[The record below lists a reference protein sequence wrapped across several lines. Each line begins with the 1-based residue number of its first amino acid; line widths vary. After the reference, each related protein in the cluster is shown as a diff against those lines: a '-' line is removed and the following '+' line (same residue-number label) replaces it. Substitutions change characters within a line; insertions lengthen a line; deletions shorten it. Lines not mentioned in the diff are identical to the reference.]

1 MPRWIVPALALV
13 ALVPIGCSDP
23 PVVPADAAT
32 ADSPTADTPTV
43 DVLADVTAD
52 VPRVS
57 TTAPYTCMPCQ
68 RDSDCGDEALCAE
81 VDRMRSPGFRECR
94 LGCVTEGAP
103 CEAAVP
109 STCAADRVGR
119 LTCTPDTAF
128 GCVPLGSRRGERC
141 PTTGCLGRYAHCA
154 LLDDPSLSL
163 GRSGPV
169 CLAGCTSDAD
179 CEDGS
184 RRCREVTLHQG
195 ARGRVCLPDPRIGP
209 EVCGAAPVNARGIG
223 SPCAQPDAGV
233 ACPGDLTCLE
243 GIDPAVRPF
252 CTAPCTR
259 DADCGNGP
267 VRCLP
272 VAGQS
277 RCVPTDCACLA
288 GPRDALLDRALAADT
303 TAPATRCDLFFSGAT
318 LDAFGANVARDRYR
332 LPVFDRVHRDWLAGS
347 AWARDMGPA
356 LDRDATS
363 LARALA
369 AAASLRLD
377 GSTTAVPVPMA
388 VDATGEALA
397 TVLADWITYGGETP
411 NPTALATSAATLPA
425 DLQRPVAR
433 ILTAALAVARARDAG
448 LGLWDSTE
456 SRDRLFR
463 LAPTLVLPGT
473 SSLDRFDFTTPD
485 DLGLLRGEI
494 TLPTDA
500 ALALAATVE
509 AIDWASL
516 RGRMGPNFS
525 VDTPAGQVI
534 VRDAGAHRY
543 TAAEFARTLLVIDL
557 GGDDTYEAPVAAN
570 QDARNPVSVLV
581 DLGGDD
587 TYGYPIVAA
596 SLDTP
601 ELLPSDADG
610 RRSGSAGP
618 PSYSRTARQGAGRL
632 GVGLLYDFGAGRD
645 RYRSLRMSQGFGAF
659 GIGGLSDDGGDDTY
673 EAEAGA
679 QGSAMVGLGVLL
691 DAAGRDT
698 YTVWSYGQGFGY
710 VQGVGLVLDQDGDDT
725 YTARVTPV
733 LYPSPQS
740 PMSNTSFAQGAGFG
754 RRGDA
759 FPDRINMSGG
769 IGVLR
774 DRSGA
779 DRYTAGV
786 FGQATGYWGGMGLLL
801 DGAGDD
807 HYDGRWYVQA
817 GSAHFA
823 YAALVDG
830 GGRDDHNALATRQN
844 MTAGAGHDFS
854 LSVFLAL
861 GREGDT
867 YRVPNLALGAGN
879 ANGAGIFA
887 DEGGDDTYEAAS
899 ALTLGNAA
907 LETLTDPG
915 RLMRPTVGLF
925 LDADG
930 RDTYTRTPGDPV
942 ANDRVWSQRIHPEA
956 PSERG
961 FGADATGARTGLE
974 AP

>member
-1 MPRWIVPALALV
+1 MIPRWLLPALAAS
-13 ALVPIGCSDP
+13 ALGCSDP
-23 PVVPADAAT
+23 PAPAPADAAT
-32 ADSPTADTPTV
+32 DAAATDAAATDAAIDAAP
-43 DVLADVTAD
+43 AD
-52 VPRVS
+52 VPPVS
-57 TTAPYTCMPCQ
+57 TTVPYTCMPCQ
-68 RDSDCGDEALCAE
+68 RDADCGDEALCAE
-81 VDRMRSPGFRECR
+81 VDRMRAPGFRECR
-94 LGCVTEGAP
+94 LPCAAEGAP
-103 CEAAVP
+103 CAAAVP
-109 STCAADRVGR
+109 AACAPDRVGR
-119 LTCTPDTAF
+119 LTCTPEVAF
-128 GCVPLGSRRGERC
+128 GCVPMGSRRGETC
-141 PTTGCLGRYAHCA
+141 PSAGCLGRYARCA
-154 LLDDPSLSL
+154 RLDDPALSL

-169 CLAGCTSDAD
+169 CLAGCTTDAD
-179 CEDGS
+179 CEDGA
-184 RRCREVTLHQG
+184 RRCREVPLRDG

-209 EVCGAAPVNARGIG
+209 EACGAAPVNLRGIG
-223 SPCAQPDAGV
+223 GPCGGPDGGLGCSAG
-233 ACPGDLTCLE
+233 LTCLA
-243 GIDPAVRPF
+243 GVDPAVRPF
-252 CTAPCTR
+252 CTAPCTA
-259 DADCGNGP
+259 DTDCGDGP

-288 GPRDALLDRALAADT
+288 GTRDALIDRALAADPM
-303 TAPATRCDLFFSGAT
+303 APATRCDLFFSGAT

-332 LPVFDRVHRDWLAGS
+332 LPVFDRVHRDWLAGA
-347 AWARDMGPA
+347 AWARDLGPA
-356 LDRDATS
+356 LDRAATS

-369 AAASLRLD
+369 AAASLRHD
-377 GSTTAVPVPMA
+377 GSTTAVPVPA
-388 VDATGEALA
+388 PQPPVTDGALVA
-397 TVLADWITYGGETP
+397 ALADWITYGGATP
-411 NPTALATSAATLPA
+411 DRPALTAAAAALPS
-425 DLQRPVAR
+425 DLGAPVAR
-433 ILTAALAVARARDAG
+433 ILAASLAVARARDAG
-448 LGLWDSTE
+448 LAAWDSPE
-456 SRDRLFR
+456 ARDRLFR

-473 SSLDRFDFTTPD
+473 SPLDRFDFTSPD
-485 DLGLLRGEI
+485 DLGLLRGEV
-494 TLPTDA
+494 TLPTEA

-509 AIDWASL
+509 SIDWAPL
-516 RGRMGPNFS
+516 RNRTGPNFS

-557 GGDDTYEAPVAAN
+557 GGDDTYEAPVGAN

-587 TYGYPIVAA
+587 TYGYPVVAH

-601 ELLPSDADG
+601 DLLPSDADG
-610 RRSGSAGP
+610 RRIGAAGA

-632 GVGLLYDFGAGRD
+632 GVGLLYDLGTGRD
-645 RYRSLRMSQGFGAF
+645 RYRGLRMSQGFGAL
-659 GIGGLSDDGGDDTY
+659 GLGGLYDEGGDDTY

-679 QGSAMVGLGVLL
+679 QGAAMAGLGVLV
-691 DAAGRDT
+691 DGAGRDT

-710 VQGVGLVLDQDGDDT
+710 VQGVGLVIDRDGDDR

-769 IGVLR
+769 IGILR
-774 DRSGA
+774 DRTGS
-779 DRYTAGV
+779 DQYTAGV
-786 FGQATGYWGGMGLLL
+786 FGQGTGYWGGMGLLL

-807 HYDGRWYVQA
+807 RYDGRWYVQA

-854 LSVFLAL
+854 LSVFLAQ
-861 GREGDT
+861 GPEGDT

-907 LETLTDPG
+907 LESLTDPG

-930 RDTYTRTPGDPV
+930 RDTYTRSPAGPV
-942 ANDRVWSQRIHPEA
+942 GNDRTWTQRIHPEA